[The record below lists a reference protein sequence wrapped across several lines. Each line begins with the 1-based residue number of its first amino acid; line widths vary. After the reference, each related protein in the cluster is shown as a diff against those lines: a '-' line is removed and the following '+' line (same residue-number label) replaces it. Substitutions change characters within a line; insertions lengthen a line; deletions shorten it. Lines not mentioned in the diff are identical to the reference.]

1 MRIDISV
8 IIPVWDEQARI
19 NDAIENLRDQSYPG
33 TMEVI
38 VADGQKDGSTVG
50 CIRDSKVIKIISAP
64 GRGVQMNSGAKTASG
79 ETLLFLH
86 CDTVLPENAFQLVQE
101 AMQDKRVNA
110 GAFDLSIGGRAFAYR
125 IIERTASLRSRLTRI
140 PCGDQAIF
148 IRRSVFFRLGAY
160 SEIPIMEDV
169 DLMRRLKRE
178 RGGICFIHK
187 PVMTSPRRWQKE
199 GLVGCT
205 LRNWMLISLYLCGEK
220 PEKLARFYKNNAD

>member
-50 CIRDSKVIKIISAP
+50 CILDSKVIKIISAP

-110 GAFDLSIGGRAFAYR
+110 GAFDL
-125 IIERTASLRSRLTRI
+125 
-140 PCGDQAIF
+140 
-148 IRRSVFFRLGAY
+148 
-160 SEIPIMEDV
+160 
-169 DLMRRLKRE
+169 
-178 RGGICFIHK
+178 
-187 PVMTSPRRWQKE
+187 
-199 GLVGCT
+199 
-205 LRNWMLISLYLCGEK
+205 
-220 PEKLARFYKNNAD
+220 